1 MIELIYGA
9 KGTGKTTRII
19 EKANARATESKGN
32 VVFVTP
38 IDKYSLEINNN
49 VRFVV
54 TSEYGVNSE
63 CSLVAFIKG
72 MIAGN
77 ADISDFFI
85 DGLAKIEG
93 VDPVSVIPKLD
104 ELSTRYNVKF
114 TVTLSASEVPV
125 QLKRYI

>member
-19 EKANARATESKGN
+19 DKVNACVAEAKGN
-32 VVFVTP
+32 VVFLTP
-38 IDKYSLEINNN
+38 NDKYSLGIDNR

-54 TSEYGVNSE
+54 TNEYDIKKG
-63 CSLVAFIKG
+63 CGLLAFIKG

-77 ADISDFFI
+77 SDIGDIYI
-85 DGLAKIEG
+85 DGIARIG
-93 VDPVSVIPKLD
+93 DIDPVEIIPQLD
-104 ELSTRYNVKF
+104 DLSTRYKVNF
-114 TVTLSASEVPV
+114 TVTLSMAEVPA